1 MISFKWQFSQN
12 IRMKLR
18 TFLMDKGITR
28 TLLKKLKFEDGKILI
43 NGIEENTNYILQSN
57 DVVEIVLPKEER
69 NTKLKLSSKPIKI
82 LYENKNFIVVNKPI
96 GLASVPSHLYYE
108 DNLVSRILYYYV
120 KNDYPSKK
128 VHIVNRLDR
137 DTSGPVI
144 FAKNHFAHSILD
156 KQLKEKTIK
165 KYYYALVKGE
175 VIPNKAKIVLPI
187 GRKDDSFIER
197 EVRIDGKYAETDFV
211 KIKSQQKTTFLK
223 IQLHT
228 GRTHQI
234 RVHFAAIGHP
244 LLGDWLYN
252 PNNHERFNHQ
262 ALHCYQIVF
271 YDPFE
276 QKQIIINA
284 PLPHY
289 WSTMMN

>member
-165 KYYYALVKGE
+165 KYYYALVKGK

-211 KIKSQQKTTFLK
+211 KIKSNQKTTFLK

-252 PNNHERFNHQ
+252 PNNHERFNYQ